1 MPDEPDSLADAT
13 THAEAAFGGQLGRLD
28 YEAHLDPDSHDSDV
42 I

>member
-13 THAEAAFGGQLGRLD
+13 IHAEAAFGGQLGRLD